1 MNTYSLSFIFFFFV
15 IFSYSQEKEEFDKII
30 GLKLKREVKEQK
42 IDSFFNVHK
51 KSLASNILADCF
63 HDLGSK
69 WYFKNWTKG
78 RKKEDIKQA
87 IYYTEKSLQIK
98 RTLPD
103 IENCS
108 LNKTLYNLGYF
119 NSRIQNFY
127 DAINYYEE
135 IVEKGKRYCD
145 AALPKKDKILFS
157 YQELGSSYMAIGD
170 FYKSVE
176 NFEYLISFYTNKSD
190 LKISDYKKIIH
201 SNIQLA
207 NIYALMGYRENS
219 DLIYEKL
226 NIANSFIDKSNLRNT
241 DSYSRRIKQLEGNRL
256 LKLGEY
262 KNAIPQYEIILK
274 DSSNLKQQNLAK
286 VFNSLGLC
294 QLKLSDYDRAY
305 TNLQKAIAIDSSY
318 TDPYENLGDF
328 YVAKKEFEKGILYY
342 QKAITYQIDITQEIA
357 LYKLPSKEELEL
369 ALDKITLLNHI
380 VTKGNGWIS
389 YYKHQQDSKYLEQA
403 LLTFRLAD
411 RLVDIIRLESTEY
424 QSKLFW
430 REQGAKLY
438 MKAVEVCYLLHQPE
452 EAYYFMERNKAL
464 LLLENITH
472 EQAKEISKLPEHIA
486 KREFEL
492 KRAIAIA
499 ENNREKKDDLSRNE
513 VYVQKDRY
521 NRFMDSV
528 TVAFPDYAR
537 LKKNVIV
544 LPYTDFKKKY
554 ISQTKSVLQYILN
567 EDQGYGLLNT
577 GDDVLFY
584 KIQQPTLVNKNGI
597 EMYQLLTNLAR
608 SRDELDT
615 FTVLSNKVFNSIL
628 PKDGY
633 TRIRGTELTVIP
645 DYILQQIPFETL
657 VVDPQKSEYLIENV
671 EVNYAYSMSYLNAKE
686 KITIAPKKNFM
697 GIAPMQFDPMELS
710 RLNFSDTEI
719 KEISKIYNGDV
730 LLEEQAKK
738 TDWQNRVN
746 DYRIIHLSTHADIG
760 TTGNHWIAFRD
771 QKMFANEIYAMKNQ
785 AEMVVL
791 SACNTSIGELKK
803 GEGVMSLARGFFH
816 SGAKSVVSSLWTI
829 NDKTSKDLMV
839 DFYQGLDQG
848 LTKSAA
854 LQKAKLNIINQ
865 YRNTI
870 PPSYWG
876 SLIII
881 GDNAPVQNTNMF
893 LKYGVWLILGIFL
906 LGLVMFYAKRTKT

>member
-1 MNTYSLSFIFFFFV
+1 MKGFLVFNSVFLFFSFFSGFSQNIHKDILNVINEDYSVEIK
-15 IFSYSQEKEEFDKII
+15 QE
-30 GLKLKREVKEQK
+30 K
-42 IDSFFNVHK
+42 IDSFLRVHK
-51 KSLASNILADCF
+51 THSDAKLLANSY

-69 WYFKNWTKG
+69 WFFKKWWKS
-78 RKKEDIKQA
+78 RKTEDLINA
-87 IYYTEKSLQIK
+87 IEVTNQSYQIK
-98 RTLPD
+98 KNIPLD
-103 IENCS
+103 S
-108 LNKTLYNLGYF
+108 LEKGSLEKTLYNLGYF
-119 NSRIQNFY
+119 NTRNNDPYEAIKFHKLLINKGR
-127 DAINYYEE
+127 DA
-135 IVEKGKRYCD
+135 
-145 AALPKKDKILFS
+145 KKVQS
-157 YQELGSSYMAIGD
+157 ANRELGKLYKKVGD
-170 FYKSVE
+170 FYKALERLAEFCV
-176 NFEYLISFYTNKSD
+176 FYEEKDTLTPKETRALTD
-190 LKISDYKKIIH
+190 VYVFR
-201 SNIQLA
+201 A
-207 NIYALMGYRENS
+207 EIYALMGFENYNKEIQLYLS
-219 DLIYEKL
+219 K
-226 NIANSFIDKSNLRNT
+226 ANSLLSRSNKVSSTLKN
-241 DSYSRRIKQLEGNRL
+241 SIHQLEGNRL

-262 KNAIPQYEIILK
+262 KNAIPQYETILK
-274 DSSNLKQQNLAK
+274 DSSNLRKHNLAR

-294 QLKLSDYDRAY
+294 QLKLSDYDKAY
-305 TNLQKAIAIDSSY
+305 TSLQKAIAIDSSY

-328 YVAKKEFEKGILYY
+328 HVAKKEFEKGILSY

-389 YYKHQQDSKYLEQA
+389 YYKHQQNSKYLEQA

-492 KRAIAIA
+492 KKAIAIA
-499 ENNREKKDDLSRNE
+499 ENKREKKDDLSRNE
-513 VYVQKDRY
+513 VYAQKDRY

-528 TVAFPDYAR
+528 TIAFPEYAR

-544 LPYTDFKKKY
+544 LPYADFKKKY
-554 ISQTKSVLQYILN
+554 ISTTKSVLQYILN

-577 GDDVLFY
+577 EQGVLFY
-584 KIQQPTLVNKNGI
+584 KLENHQNINDDILKLYDNLS
-597 EMYQLLTNLAR
+597 QLEWYREKRN
-608 SRDELDT
+608 EL
-615 FTVLSNKVFNSIL
+615 FKISHNVFNSIL
-628 PKDGY
+628 PKEGY
-633 TRIRGTELTVIP
+633 TRIKGTELTVIP
-645 DYILQQIPFETL
+645 DYILQQIPFETF

-671 EVNYAYSMSYLNAKE
+671 EVNYAYSVSYLDAKE
-686 KITIAPKKNFM
+686 KIMNSPKKNFM
-697 GIAPMQFDPMELS
+697 GVAPMQFDPMELS
-710 RLNFSDTEI
+710 RLNFSDAEI
-719 KEISKIYNGDV
+719 KEISKIYTGDV
-730 LLEEQAKK
+730 LLGVAAKK

-760 TTGNHWIAFRD
+760 TTGKHWIAFRD

-791 SACNTSIGELKK
+791 SACNTSTGELKK

-881 GDNAPVQNTNMF
+881 GDNAPIQNTNMF
-893 LKYGVWLILGIFL
+893 LKYGVWSILGLFL
-906 LGLVMFYAKRTKT
+906 LGLVMFYIKKTKA